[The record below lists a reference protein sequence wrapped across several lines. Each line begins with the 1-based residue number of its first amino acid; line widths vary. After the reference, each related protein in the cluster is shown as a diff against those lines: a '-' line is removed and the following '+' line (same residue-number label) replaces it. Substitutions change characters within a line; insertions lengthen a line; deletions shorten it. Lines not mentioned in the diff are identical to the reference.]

1 MSYFW
6 QMTLLVKLGEK
17 HVQHVALHVVPLLR
31 KPVGHVEPQ
40 GLIVPLVG
48 IGLQMTWFQVVEQL
62 PQEISQF
69 LWAT

>member
-1 MSYFW
+1 MSYFL
-6 QMTLLVKLGEK
+6 QLTLLVKFGAK
-17 HVQHVALHVVPLLR
+17 HVQHVELHVKPWLT
-31 KPVGHVEPQ
+31 KPVGQVEPQ

-48 IGLQMTWFQVVEQL
+48 IGLQTTWFQVVEQL